1 MDLGI
6 SDRSALICG
15 GSRGLGYACAKA
27 LAREG
32 VRVTLA
38 ARDGAALEDAA
49 SRLYQEIGHR
59 PAIVRAD
66 LSTSEGRTV
75 ALARLP
81 DPDILVTNAGGPPS
95 KDFRELTAADWA
107 SALDTNFLSAVEL
120 IRATVD
126 PMIARGFGRIVN
138 ITSVTVRMPVERL
151 DLSTAPRMALTG
163 YVAGV
168 ARQVARHNVTINNL
182 LPGTVLTERLQALGE
197 VADKLI
203 AKVPAGR
210 AGTPEEF
217 GALCA
222 FLCGAQ
228 AGFVTGQNIMV
239 DGGLAPVTV

>member
-6 SDRSALICG
+6 SDRRALICG

-32 VRVTLA
+32 VRVTLV
-38 ARDGAALEDAA
+38 ARHGEALEDAA

-59 PAIVRAD
+59 PGIVRAD
-66 LSTSEGRTV
+66 LSTPEGRAA
-75 ALARLP
+75 ALARLA

-95 KDFRELTAADWA
+95 KDFRELTTADWA

-182 LPGTVLTERLQALGE
+182 LPGTVATERIQALGE